1 MCSCVSAYLVDSVSL
16 ELLVCLFLDLSV
28 SLQNS
33 DVLRFVEFTIKSE
46 VRVHVATLSIS
57 DTTSLECIVS
67 VATCMRTFYHT
78 VPSSC
83 SHILYATQ

>member
-46 VRVHVATLSIS
+46 VN
-57 DTTSLECIVS
+57 
-67 VATCMRTFYHT
+67 M
-78 VPSSC
+78 
-83 SHILYATQ
+83 Q